1 MRVPS
6 PLGARW
12 TSADVPSRARD
23 RYANARRPVWG
34 RTSVTS
40 ELRLRWAAPNGAPVR
55 PRRQRGRTRARSA
68 GRAQILFVFL
78 ILQRCLAAP
87 GSLDQ
92 RQRHS
97 ACLAPLLTNLTPAL
111 CGPLP
116 SHCKFRY
123 SAAPLGSLQAEPIR
137 NNLLLFQVF
146 AAFAATGRFVTLR
159 ITNTLTRQKQAF
171 VPLVDGQVSMYVCG
185 VTAYDHCHVGHARVY
200 VVFDVI
206 ARALRHLGFAVRY
219 VRNFTDVDDK
229 IIARANKNG
238 ESCDDLTNRFI
249 AAFYEDMDQLGCQR
263 PDVEPRVTTHMV
275 EIVAMVQTIV
285 HRGHAYLVAGEFGG
299 QDVYFAIDDFAAYGA
314 LSGRSQDDNQ
324 AGASDRVTRD
334 ERKRNQA
341 DFALWKSAKP
351 GEPAWD
357 SPWGAGRPGWHIECS
372 AMSCKHLGPTFD
384 LHGGGKDLIFPH
396 HENELAQSKA
406 AHDAEF
412 ARYWLHNGFVTI
424 DSEKM
429 SKSLGNFFTIRDVLA
444 RFHPAVLRYY
454 LLTAHYTQPLN
465 FSDKSL
471 EETSRRVLYIAERLA
486 QAQAVAAKW
495 KGLPV
500 VLDGLASKAAAD
512 LTEALQDDFNTPKVL
527 AVLAELVAS
536 IGQALES
543 KDDTQKRSVLIGGLS
558 QVQAIAQVLGLFE
571 GDPAQLAH
579 EIVESARERLFPADS
594 AQLIWVQD
602 LVQQR
607 IAARAN
613 RDFAKAD
620 VLRGELLRGGV
631 EVRDTREGSLWRPLL
646 GEA

>member
-1 MRVPS
+1 M
-6 PLGARW
+6 
-12 TSADVPSRARD
+12 
-23 RYANARRPVWG
+23 
-34 RTSVTS
+34 
-40 ELRLRWAAPNGAPVR
+40 
-55 PRRQRGRTRARSA
+55 
-68 GRAQILFVFL
+68 
-78 ILQRCLAAP
+78 
-87 GSLDQ
+87 
-92 RQRHS
+92 
-97 ACLAPLLTNLTPAL
+97 
-111 CGPLP
+111 
-116 SHCKFRY
+116 
-123 SAAPLGSLQAEPIR
+123 
-137 NNLLLFQVF
+137 
-146 AAFAATGRFVTLR
+146 TLR

-171 VPLVDGQVSMYVCG
+171 VPLVEGQVSMYVCG
-185 VTAYDHCHVGHARVY
+185 VTVYDHCHVGHARVY

-206 ARALRHLGFAVRY
+206 ARALRHLGYAVRY

-249 AAFYEDMDQLGCQR
+249 AAFYEDMDLLGCHR

-275 EIVAMVQTIV
+275 EIVAMVQAIV
-285 HRGHAYLVAGEFGG
+285 DRGHAYIVAGEFGG
-299 QDVYFAIDDFAAYGA
+299 QDVYFAIDDFAPYGA

-372 AMSCKHLGPTFD
+372 AMSCKHLGPAFD

-471 EETSRRVLYIAERLA
+471 EEASRRVLYIAERLA

-500 VLDGLASKAAAD
+500 AADGLESKAAAD

-536 IGQALES
+536 IGQAIES
-543 KDDTQKRSVLIGGLS
+543 KDDALKRSVLIGGLS
-558 QVQAIAQVLGLFE
+558 HVQAIAQVLGLFE
-571 GDPAQLAH
+571 GDPAPLAH

-594 AQLIWVQD
+594 AQLIWVQE

-607 IAARAN
+607 IAARATK
-613 RDFAKAD
+613 DFAKAD
-620 VLRGELLRGGV
+620 ELRGELLRGGV

-646 GEA
+646 GEV